1 MGADAL
7 ARLPCMGPLPRHLL
21 RHLHRQALGRWL
33 LGLLLVLTQGLA
45 WACADQAAG
54 GDGVG
59 LQMQIQVPAEAQA
72 QAQAHTQALTDDA
85 AAALAADDHLTPCGG
100 GQGTDCAGCAGLCAT
115 VCLPVPGVGPALLAT
130 PLAMPAA
137 GPASA
142 CPLSVVWTATARQV
156 PPESPPPIV

>member
-1 MGADAL
+1 
-7 ARLPCMGPLPRHLL
+7 MGPLVRHLL

-33 LGLLLVLTQGLA
+33 VGLLLVLTQGLA

-54 GDGVG
+54 ADGVG

-72 QAQAHTQALTDDA
+72 HAQASTDTA
-85 AAALAADDHLTPCGG
+85 TAALAAGDHATPCGG
-100 GQGTDCAGCAGLCAT
+100 GQGTDCAGLCAT

-130 PLAMPAA
+130 PLAMPAV

-142 CPLSVVWTATARQV
+142 CPLSAGWTATARQV